1 MSQVV
6 LYRVDNVLTRVDQ
19 SLFMKFFTLLDVS
32 GFEQVPILVG
42 IFFLERLTSTYLLF
56 LLPEYLDMLLFDLR
70 SPRARGEI
78 TVCL

>member
-42 IFFLERLTSTYLLF
+42 IFFLE
-56 LLPEYLDMLLFDLR
+56 
-70 SPRARGEI
+70 
-78 TVCL
+78 